1 MSAFVPIIAKATN
14 SKRIIISFSLSS
26 FFYATKVR
34 LITNSFVIYF
44 KWIMFYS
51 LDLKRKKFYNTEKE
65 LSLYHIINKK
75 SNARQTR
82 FAHI

>member
-26 FFYATKVR
+26 FFYVAKVR
-34 LITNSFVIYF
+34 LITNFVVIYF

-51 LDLKRKKFYNTEKE
+51 LDFKRKKFYNTEKE
-65 LSLYHIINKK
+65 LSLYHIIHKK

>member
-1 MSAFVPIIAKATN
+1 ML
-14 SKRIIISFSLSS
+14 ISFSLSS

-44 KWIMFYS
+44 KWIMFYL

-65 LSLYHIINKK
+65 LSLYHIIHKK